1 MTRRQK
7 RVFIARRLPTS
18 VPALIVAVK
27 AIVAAG
33 RKSPH
38 AAAVKPLLD
47 ALEAA
52 NDALARAQTEADTRA
67 KGKTELRDEALD
79 HLYKRL
85 DAYEAAVLQIAE
97 LDLETAASTVAIMGL
112 QVRRPS
118 SRRKPPIRIEPGVSG
133 TLKVWVKAAAKVA
146 SYEWEWSANGGKA
159 WNRAPTTNR
168 ADTTLPDLPLG
179 VYVLIRYR
187 ATTRKGATDW
197 SQPVEVLVK

>member
-27 AIVAAG
+27 AIIAAG

-38 AAAVKPLLD
+38 AAAVKTLLD

-52 NDALARAQTEADTRA
+52 NDALERAQIGADTRA
-67 KGKTELRDEALD
+67 KGKTQPRDEALD
-79 HLYKRL
+79 ELYKRY

-97 LDLETAASTVAIMGL
+97 MDLETAASTVVMMGL
-112 QVRRPS
+112 HVRRES

-146 SYEWEWSANGGKA
+146 AYEWEWSPDGGKT
-159 WNRAPTTNR
+159 WNRAPTENK
-168 ADTTLPDLPLG
+168 ADTTLHGLPVG

-187 ATTRKGATDW
+187 ATTTKGATDW